1 MTTVAVTAVAVVTA
15 VATAAVVAAA
25 GMADRSTGST
35 TVRSGRAI
43 GAAGSAQPT
52 ASPTQDDPLVAALS
66 EVAGGVRGRHAGG
79 TAAGRGPWAVGA
91 AGVLPGIAGAT
102 MVLAVLL
109 RDHCRGT
116 LWASPDQFTH
126 ACYSDIPALYGS
138 AGLSSGVLPYLETS
152 GGQHLAQPVG
162 TGAGLWLLSVLA
174 PQGREELRWAFDIA
188 AVALTVALVALVLA
202 VAALARR
209 RPWDA
214 AMVAASPVV
223 ATAGLVSLDLA
234 AVTLAV
240 LSVLALAHH
249 RPVLAGVL
257 LGVSVAT
264 RPMAVLVLL
273 ALLLLAA
280 RSGRWSG
287 AAATAGA
294 TVLTWLA
301 VNVPVAVLSLE
312 GWSAYWSAVWAAPV
326 GYGSLWLLPQL
337 VSTGLGDQSTLP
349 QAPGWL
355 GLSGLALIVGVAA
368 LLAALPAPER
378 RRWTPRNLYL
388 VVPVVA
394 LVVVVPALAVRYG
407 PAALQ
412 WLSGHQ
418 LSGSAG
424 RWIAL
429 VGGCLVLVAV
439 ATFTLSVPRRPRLS
453 VVVLLLVVGVLLVS
467 PSIPV
472 QASLWVLPFA
482 VLAVPSWRD
491 LLIWGS
497 VEAMYAT
504 GTWLYLYGL
513 SVDDRGLPAWL
524 YALLTS
530 ARVGTLLW
538 LAWRACELSRW
549 PQDDPVRDPALGSDD
564 PAAGE
569 LEDAPDVLVVPLP
582 WSR

>member
-1 MTTVAVTAVAVVTA
+1 M
-15 VATAAVVAAA
+15 
-25 GMADRSTGST
+25 
-35 TVRSGRAI
+35 
-43 GAAGSAQPT
+43 
-52 ASPTQDDPLVAALS
+52 
-66 EVAGGVRGRHAGG
+66 
-79 TAAGRGPWAVGA
+79 
-91 AGVLPGIAGAT
+91 LPGLAAAT

-126 ACYSDIPALYGS
+126 ACYSDIPALYGAS
-138 AGLSSGVLPYLETS
+138 GLSSGVLPYLETS

-162 TGAGLWLLSVLA
+162 TGVGLWLLSALV
-174 PQGREELRWAFDIA
+174 PQGPEELRWAFDVA
-188 AVALTVALVALVLA
+188 AVLLTVALVVLVLA

-223 ATAGLVSLDLA
+223 VTAGLVSLDLA

-240 LSVLALAHH
+240 LAVLALARR
-249 RPVLAGVL
+249 RPVFAGVL
-257 LGVSVAT
+257 LGVGVAT
-264 RPMAVLVLL
+264 RPIAVLILV

-280 RSGRWSG
+280 RTGRWSG
-287 AAATAGA
+287 VTAVAGA

-301 VNVPVAVLSLE
+301 VNVPVAVLSLD
-312 GWSAYWSAVWAAPV
+312 GWSAYWSSVWATPV

-337 VSTGLGDQSTLP
+337 VATELGDQPALSRP
-349 QAPGWL
+349 PGWL
-355 GLSGLALIVGVAA
+355 GLSGLALVVAGGA
-368 LLAALPAPER
+368 LLAALPAPVR
-378 RRWTPRNLYL
+378 RRWTPRKPR
-388 VVPVVA
+388 VAVPVVA
-394 LVVVVPALAVRYG
+394 LLVVVPALAVRYG
-407 PAALQ
+407 PTALR
-412 WLSGHQ
+412 WVSGYQ

-429 VGGCLVLVAV
+429 VGGCMVLLAV
-439 ATFTLSVPRRPRLS
+439 AAFTLSAQRRPRLP
-453 VVVLLLVVGVLLVS
+453 VVVLLLVIGVLLVS

-491 LLIWGS
+491 LLLWGS
-497 VEAMYAT
+497 VEATYAT

-513 SVDDRGLPAWL
+513 SVADRGLPAWL
-524 YALLTS
+524 YALLTF
-530 ARVGTLLW
+530 ARVGAMLW
-538 LAWRACELSRW
+538 LAWRALEISRW

-569 LEDAPDVLVVPLP
+569 LEHAPDALVVPHAR
-582 WSR
+582 SR